1 MKSWKSSDQKY
12 KTMELIQTP
21 SSALLSIL
29 IGLGLSASCGFRIF
43 VPPFIISLA
52 ALSGHLEL
60 SDSFAWMSTLPAVTA
75 LGVAVA
81 LEIGAYYLPVLDHF
95 LDTVAAPAA
104 VVAGTIVSASIFTE
118 LSPMMSWSLALIA
131 GGGIAGAVHVAM
143 AVIRGGSTMMT
154 AGLGNPLVA
163 TAELGGAVGIS
174 ILSLI
179 MPGLALVVVLTVA
192 GIGTRQWRLKSRS
205 KATEVSSEL
214 NVADDSIS

>member
-1 MKSWKSSDQKY
+1 
-12 KTMELIQTP
+12 MELIHTP

-60 SDSFAWMSTLPAVTA
+60 SESFAWMSTLPAVTA
-75 LGVAVA
+75 LGAAVA

-143 AVIRGGSTMMT
+143 AFIRGGSTMLT

-163 TAELGGAVGIS
+163 TAELGGAVGTS
-174 ILSLI
+174 ILSLV

-192 GIGTRQWRLKSRS
+192 GVGVRQWRVKSRS
-205 KATEVSSEL
+205 KETEVSSEL

>member
-1 MKSWKSSDQKY
+1 
-12 KTMELIQTP
+12 MELIQTP

-60 SDSFAWMSTLPAVTA
+60 SESFAWMSTLPAVTA
-75 LGVAVA
+75 LGAAVA

-143 AVIRGGSTMMT
+143 AFIRGGSTMLT

-163 TAELGGAVGIS
+163 TAELGGAVGTS
-174 ILSLI
+174 ILSLV

-192 GIGTRQWRLKSRS
+192 GVGVRQGRVKSRS
-205 KATEVSSEL
+205 KETEVSSAL

>member
-1 MKSWKSSDQKY
+1 
-12 KTMELIQTP
+12 MELIQTP

-60 SDSFAWMSTLPAVTA
+60 SESFAWMSTLPAVTA
-75 LGVAVA
+75 LGAAVA

-131 GGGIAGAVHVAM
+131 GLL
-143 AVIRGGSTMMT
+143 
-154 AGLGNPLVA
+154 GLLP
-163 TAELGGAVGIS
+163 
-174 ILSLI
+174 
-179 MPGLALVVVLTVA
+179 LALLRSMDSLQVSEA
-192 GIGTRQWRLKSRS
+192 GVHAACALSPRRPSRS
-205 KATEVSSEL
+205 RPRVPPTRVTVHLDGRDGGHPAL
-214 NVADDSIS
+214 HFP

>member
-1 MKSWKSSDQKY
+1 
-12 KTMELIQTP
+12 MELIQTP

-43 VPPFIISLA
+43 VPPFIISMA

-60 SDSFAWMSTLPAVTA
+60 SESFAWMSTLPAVTA
-75 LGVAVA
+75 LGAAVA

-143 AVIRGGSTMMT
+143 AFIRGGSTMLT

-163 TAELGGAVGIS
+163 TAELGGAVGTS
-174 ILSLI
+174 ILSLV

-192 GIGTRQWRLKSRS
+192 GVGVRQWRVKSRS
-205 KATEVSSEL
+205 KETEVSSEL

>member
-1 MKSWKSSDQKY
+1 
-12 KTMELIQTP
+12 MELIQTP

-60 SDSFAWMSTLPAVTA
+60 SESFAWMSTLPAVTA
-75 LGVAVA
+75 LGAAVA

-143 AVIRGGSTMMT
+143 AFIRGGSAMLT

-163 TAELGGAVGIS
+163 TAELGGAVGTS
-174 ILSLI
+174 ILSLV

-192 GIGTRQWRLKSRS
+192 GVGVRQWRVKSRS
-205 KATEVSSEL
+205 KETEVSSEL

>member
-1 MKSWKSSDQKY
+1 
-12 KTMELIQTP
+12 MELIQTP
-21 SSALLSIL
+21 SSTLLSLL

-60 SDSFAWMSTLPAVTA
+60 SDNFAWMSTLPAVIA
-75 LGVAVA
+75 LGTAVVM
-81 LEIGAYYLPVLDHF
+81 EIGAYYLPILDHF

-118 LSPMMSWSLALIA
+118 LSPMMNWSLALIA
-131 GGGIAGAVHVAM
+131 GGGVAGAVHTAM
-143 AVIRGGSTMMT
+143 AVIRGGSSLLT

-163 TAELGGAVGIS
+163 TAELGGAVGTS

-179 MPGLALVVVLTVA
+179 MPGLALLVILVVA
-192 GIGTRQWRLKSRS
+192 GLGVRQWRLNSR
-205 KATEVSSEL
+205 
-214 NVADDSIS
+214 VAPGDINSDMDIAEDPTSQG

>member
-1 MKSWKSSDQKY
+1 
-12 KTMELIQTP
+12 MELIQTP

-60 SDSFAWMSTLPAVTA
+60 SESFAWMSTLPAVTA
-75 LGVAVA
+75 LGAAVA

-131 GGGIAGAVHVAM
+131 GGGIEGAVHVAM
-143 AVIRGGSTMMT
+143 ACIRGGSTMLT

-163 TAELGGAVGIS
+163 TAELGGAVGTS
-174 ILSLI
+174 ILSLV

-192 GIGTRQWRLKSRS
+192 GVGVCAWRVKSRS
-205 KATEVSSEL
+205 NETELSSEL
-214 NVADDSIS
+214 TFADHSIS

>member
-1 MKSWKSSDQKY
+1 
-12 KTMELIQTP
+12 
-21 SSALLSIL
+21 
-29 IGLGLSASCGFRIF
+29 
-43 VPPFIISLA
+43 
-52 ALSGHLEL
+52 
-60 SDSFAWMSTLPAVTA
+60 MSTLPAVTA
-75 LGVAVA
+75 LGAAVA

-143 AVIRGGSTMMT
+143 AFIRGGSTMLT

-163 TAELGGAVGIS
+163 TAELGGAVGTS
-174 ILSLI
+174 ILSLV

-192 GIGTRQWRLKSRS
+192 GVGVRQWRVKSRS
-205 KATEVSSEL
+205 KETEVSSEL

>member
-1 MKSWKSSDQKY
+1 
-12 KTMELIQTP
+12 MELIQTP

-60 SDSFAWMSTLPAVTA
+60 SESFAWMSTLPAVTA
-75 LGVAVA
+75 LGAAVA

-143 AVIRGGSTMMT
+143 AFIRGGSTMLT

-163 TAELGGAVGIS
+163 TAELGGAVGTS
-174 ILSLI
+174 ILSLV

-192 GIGTRQWRLKSRS
+192 GVGVRQWRVKSRS
-205 KATEVSSEL
+205 KETEVSSEL

>member
-1 MKSWKSSDQKY
+1 
-12 KTMELIQTP
+12 MELIQTP

-104 VVAGTIVSASIFTE
+104 VVAGTIVRASIFTE

-143 AVIRGGSTMMT
+143 AVTRGGSTMLT

-192 GIGTRQWRLKSRS
+192 GIGARQWRLKSRS

>member
-1 MKSWKSSDQKY
+1 
-12 KTMELIQTP
+12 MELIQTP

-60 SDSFAWMSTLPAVTA
+60 SESFAWMSTLPAVTA
-75 LGVAVA
+75 LGAAVA

-143 AVIRGGSTMMT
+143 AFIRGGSTMLT

-163 TAELGGAVGIS
+163 TAELGGAVGTS
-174 ILSLI
+174 ILSLV

-192 GIGTRQWRLKSRS
+192 GVGVRQWRVKSRS
-205 KATEVSSEL
+205 KETEGSSEL